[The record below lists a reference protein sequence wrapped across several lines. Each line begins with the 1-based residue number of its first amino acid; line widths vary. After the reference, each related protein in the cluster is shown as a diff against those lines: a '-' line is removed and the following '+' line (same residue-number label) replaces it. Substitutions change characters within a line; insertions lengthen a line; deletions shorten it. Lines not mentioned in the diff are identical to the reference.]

1 MKKQRPHLFWKFVTY
16 PKEQIMNKT
25 VALLIGVCCLFVLFV
40 FLTYSE
46 DGKASSNTLQ
56 MTGRR

>member
-1 MKKQRPHLFWKFVTY
+1 
-16 PKEQIMNKT
+16 MNKT